1 MNILITGVHG
11 FVGSNLVKALSPEN
25 TIYGLDIVAPEKDGI
40 VKTFSWDDL
49 GGIDL
54 PQIDAVIH
62 LAGKAHDT
70 RIIKNLFLPHFRM
83 TNYSGFFRE
92 RYRERCR

>member
-11 FVGSNLVKALSPEN
+11 FVGSNLVKALAPEN
-25 TIYGLDIVAPEKDGI
+25 TIYGLDIVAPKKEGI

-49 GGIDL
+49 GSIDF

-70 RIIKNLFLPHFRM
+70 RNKIMVLLYLP
-83 TNYSGFFRE
+83 
-92 RYRERCR
+92 